1 MFTKIKNIFI
11 SWFKSE
17 EPVNEAVATVE
28 VPQVIIEAQKPAP
41 KKQPAKP
48 QAKKLQTKKPQNR
61 SKKAK

>member
-28 VPQVIIEAQKPAP
+28 VPPVILEAQKPAP
-41 KKQPAKP
+41 KKQPVKKP
-48 QAKKLQTKKPQNR
+48 QAKKPQNR